1 MNKVM
6 IIGQVLILG
15 LSYQAFAKAGIADG
29 GLEFL
34 LTIAAFLLLV
44 AGFFEGIDY
53 LIKNGK
59 GLFKRIRTFLRKK
72 MLTLRNFHGPC

>member
-1 MNKVM
+1 MKKVM
-6 IIGQVLILG
+6 LIWLVLLLG

-29 GLEFL
+29 GPEFL
-34 LTIAAFLLLV
+34 LSIVAFLLLV

-59 GLFKRIRTFLRKK
+59 GLFKRFRTFLRKK
-72 MLTLRNFHGPC
+72 MLTLRNSH